1 MNEPWADKGER
12 EILSVEVTSFLES
25 NRGNSQVYK
34 TWGATTLMGKKPAG
48 QSTHSWCDLQFL
60 VQPHD
65 LKLSQFGLQLA
76 PTRGRLNIN
85 GDVSWDGFGDLG
97 DT

>member
-48 QSTHSWCDLQFL
+48 QSTHSWCDL
-60 VQPHD
+60 
-65 LKLSQFGLQLA
+65 
-76 PTRGRLNIN
+76 
-85 GDVSWDGFGDLG
+85 
-97 DT
+97 